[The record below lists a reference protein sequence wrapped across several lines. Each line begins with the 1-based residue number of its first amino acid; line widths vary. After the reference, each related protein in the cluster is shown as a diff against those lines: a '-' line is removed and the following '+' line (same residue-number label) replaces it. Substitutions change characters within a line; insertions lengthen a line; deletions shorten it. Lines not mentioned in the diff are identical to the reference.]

1 MSGMRMTCFGSAIA
15 QMMSVKMSLRP
26 TKRFFASAYPAS
38 AEVAQVRSI
47 AATAIHTVLSIQRIA
62 PGTVGPAENTIG
74 LPSEEK
80 YWLKGM

>member
-15 QMMSVKMSLRP
+15 QTMSVNINVRP

-38 AEVAQVRSI
+38 AEVTQVSSI

-62 PGTVGPAENTIG
+62 PGTVGPEENTTG

-80 YWLKGM
+80 Y